1 MHAPNSPTRDVTF
14 LDWRQREEEE
24 AENADSAP
32 ETENCWSGTVFGAVD
47 SGYRQLT
54 RFIVITIYSQVQTVL
69 MQITVS
75 SREIDL
81 LL

>member
-1 MHAPNSPTRDVTF
+1 MLPLFAHTHDVTF
-14 LDWRQREEEE
+14 HDWRQIEEE

-54 RFIVITIYSQVQTVL
+54 RFIVITIYSQVLTVL